1 MDARKLIAALSNK
14 DVTDA
19 FAAAILPAI
28 ITTIDEKMSD
38 TVTELKSVIVSLRE
52 EVKSKISLSTIW
64 LPKTTV
70 YATD

>member
-1 MDARKLIAALSNK
+1 MDARKLIVALSNK

-19 FAAAILPAI
+19 FAAAI

-38 TVTELKSVIVSLRE
+38 TVTEQKSVIVSLRE